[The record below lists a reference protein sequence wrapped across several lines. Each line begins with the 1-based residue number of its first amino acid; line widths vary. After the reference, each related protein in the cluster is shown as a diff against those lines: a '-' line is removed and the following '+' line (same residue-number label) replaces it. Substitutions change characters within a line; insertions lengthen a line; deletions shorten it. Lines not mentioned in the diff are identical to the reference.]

1 MMNVIMTFREYAMMP
16 IENDKPV
23 TGSPRIL
30 LLSGSTRRQSY
41 NTRLA
46 RHMARVV
53 EQAGG
58 AATLISLADYPMEIY
73 HGDDE
78 AQFGLPDSARQLRA
92 LFKSHHGVFFASPEE
107 NSSISALLKNTLDW
121 VSRADGD
128 EPGKVPYM
136 GKVAA
141 IGGATTGASGTRLGL
156 LHLRTVLS
164 GLGMLVLPSVMA
176 IPFAANAFDE
186 AGLLQS
192 EEQRAAAEALAL
204 SLVRTADA
212 VGVSS

>member
-1 MMNVIMTFREYAMMP
+1 MSP
-16 IENDKPV
+16 IENEPTTDK
-23 TGSPRIL
+23 PRIL

-46 RHMARVV
+46 RHMARSV

-58 AATLISLADYPMEIY
+58 ISTLISLADYPMAIY

-78 AQFGLPDSARQLRA
+78 AQSGLPESARQLRS

-107 NSSISALLKNTLDW
+107 NSSMSALLKNTLDW
-121 VSRADGD
+121 LSRADGD
-128 EPGKVPYM
+128 EPGKVPYI

-164 GLGMLVLPSVMA
+164 GLGMLVLPSIMT
-176 IPFAANAFDE
+176 IPFAANAFDD
-186 AGLLQS
+186 AGDLQS
-192 EEQRAAAEALAL
+192 EEQRTAAEAVALA
-204 SLVRTADA
+204 LVRTAAA
-212 VGVSS
+212 VGVTS

>member
-1 MMNVIMTFREYAMMP
+1 MTP
-16 IENDKPV
+16 IENDKPI
-23 TGSPRIL
+23 TGKPHIL

-46 RHMARVV
+46 RHMALAV

-58 AATLISLADYPMEIY
+58 VATLISLADYSMAIY

-78 AQFGLPDSARQLRA
+78 AQFGLPDAARQLRT

-128 EPGKVPYM
+128 EPGKVPYI

-141 IGGATTGASGTRLGL
+141 IGGATTGPSGTRLGL

-192 EEQRAAAEALAL
+192 EEQRSAAEALAL
-204 SLVRTADA
+204 SLVRTASA
-212 VGVSS
+212 VGVTS

>member
-1 MMNVIMTFREYAMMP
+1 MMNVIVTFREYVMTL
-16 IENDKPV
+16 IENDKPIN
-23 TGSPRIL
+23 GKPRIL

-46 RHMARVV
+46 RHMALTV

-58 AATLISLADYPMEIY
+58 NATLISLADYPMAIY
-73 HGDDE
+73 HADDE
-78 AQFGLPDSARQLRA
+78 AQFGLPESARQLRA

-128 EPGKVPYM
+128 EPGKVPYI

-164 GLGMLVLPSVMA
+164 GLGMLVLPSVMT
-176 IPFAANAFDE
+176 IPFAANAFDD

-204 SLVRTADA
+204 SLVRTARA
-212 VGVSS
+212 VGVTS